1 MKLRNG
7 LSGLDG
13 DEVAR
18 QRVEEFANKMRP
30 TGFLVCFAFS
40 AALAHSLTGRI
51 QDHIKVHSVDI
62 GASAPRL
69 SRARIRR
76 QLTPGSEAVSPTA
89 CNV

>member
-30 TGFLVCFAFS
+30 TGFLVCFALS
-40 AALAHSLTGRI
+40 TALARSLTGRFTGPY
-51 QDHIKVHSVDI
+51 Q
-62 GASAPRL
+62 SALRRYGRVCTTPIPCADPPPAYPRL
-69 SRARIRR
+69 GIGESHR
-76 QLTPGSEAVSPTA
+76 L
-89 CNV
+89 